1 VDCRCAAHRTRTHPH
16 HAPAAA
22 RPRRPPRVAS
32 PLLVTPAWRL
42 REEPPP
48 DRSADAPSPPPPPP
62 PADAPF
68 RPVAAAATGRDHGE
82 NGHNGEA
89 ATAAADG
96 QPNGAGGSAALPSV
110 VGGGP
115 SPAISGVS
123 TTFSPSTFCTLLS
136 SPDLHQLE
144 SPTIGAI
151 AGGGGS
157 SPSRKQAS
165 AAFSQ
170 FKRKPGSSFVN
181 LGAPPR
187 PAAGDAA
194 SGS

>member
-1 VDCRCAAHRTRTHPH
+1 MDGRCAALH
-16 HAPAAA
+16 HHH
-22 RPRRPPRVAS
+22 RPRARAAHRLCPA
-32 PLLVTPAWRL
+32 LVTPAWRL
-42 REEPPP
+42 RPEPPP

-68 RPVAAAATGRDHGE
+68 RPVATAATGRDHGE

-89 ATAAADG
+89 AAADANG
-96 QPNGAGGSAALPSV
+96 PPNGDAAALPTV

-115 SPAISGVS
+115 SPAINGVS

-136 SPDLHQLE
+136 SPDLLQLE
-144 SPTIGAI
+144 SPTIGAPAAAI
-151 AGGGGS
+151 GGS